1 MIIKKSKGAAPMK
14 KGFPKVLYYVL
25 VILFAG
31 IFVTSAAFVGYFYFQ
46 AQRSD
51 NIIHDL
57 QSMKGPVLPTPSK
70 PTQPAD
76 TPQEETEPKEPTILP
91 EYQALYELNNDL
103 VGWLTIADTNIDY
116 PVMQS
121 TYEKDFYLHRDFY
134 KNYLY
139 AGTLY
144 ARETCDVF
152 APSDNV
158 TIYGHRME
166 KPGKNMFYE
175 LDKFKQES
183 WWQNHRTFTFDTIYE
198 RHTYEI
204 MCVFKT
210 HASNGYA
217 YHRFVEADSEEKFNE
232 FVSKVKS
239 MQFYE
244 TGVTAEYGDKLLCLS
259 TCEYTL
265 GDGRFVVVAKRMD

>member
-1 MIIKKSKGAAPMK
+1 MK
-14 KGFPKVLYYVL
+14 KGFSKVLYYVL
-25 VILFAG
+25 VILLAG

-51 NIIHDL
+51 NIIQDL
-57 QSMKGPVLPTPSK
+57 QNLKGPVLPLPETPTHS
-70 PTQPAD
+70 P
-76 TPQEETEPKEPTILP
+76 EESDPDVEAEPTEPVVLP
-91 EYQALYELNNDL
+91 EYEKLYQLNNDL
-103 VGWLTIADTNIDY
+103 VGWLTIPDTNIDY
-116 PVMQS
+116 PVMQCV
-121 TYEKDFYLHRDFY
+121 YEKDYYLHRDFY

-144 ARETCDVF
+144 ARETCEVF
-152 APSDNV
+152 QPSDNV

-166 KPGKNMFYE
+166 KPGRNMFFE

-183 WWQNHRTFTFDTIYE
+183 WWQTHRTFTFDTIYE
-198 RHTYEI
+198 RHTYEV

-210 HASNGYA
+210 HAKNGYA
-217 YHRFVEADSEEKFNE
+217 YHRFVNADSEEKFNE
-232 FVSKVKS
+232 FVSTVKS

-265 GDGRFVVVAKRMD
+265 GDGRFVVVAKRIS